1 MHYNELFET
10 GTLEFINMQK
20 KAEAILKNELY
31 ANADETSNPNDVG
44 NEKPAFGKRL
54 FKLVLEFFL
63 TIFY

>member
-31 ANADETSNPNDVG
+31 ANADETSNPNDVD
-44 NEKPAFGKRL
+44 NQKPAFGM
-54 FKLVLEFFL
+54 EFC
-63 TIFY
+63 IDA